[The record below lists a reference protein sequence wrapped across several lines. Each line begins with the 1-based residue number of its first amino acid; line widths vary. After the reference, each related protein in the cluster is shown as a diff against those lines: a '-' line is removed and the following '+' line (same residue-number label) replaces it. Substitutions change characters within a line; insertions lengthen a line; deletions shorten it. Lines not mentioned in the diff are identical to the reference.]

1 VAKILVADDNS
12 NIQKMVILALKD
24 QGIEVVAVG
33 NGEAAVRKI
42 SDLKPDLVLADIFM
56 PVRNGYEV
64 CKYVKDDPKL
74 SHIPVILLVGAFD
87 PLDEQEAQRVGA
99 DGVLK
104 KPFVP
109 PDPLISMVKS
119 ALARAG
125 VALGTPAVATPPPP
139 MPVAKKPEPV
149 PSPTPKIVPP
159 PRAFSVSAEEE
170 FPSPAAVASKPN
182 PFQFDKGAQPLAFG
196 SLLDTGTQDDEALFA
211 LSPKTQVAPDRD
223 WGSASAV
230 DEEEETEEDSKHNS
244 WRVSSLPE
252 AAEETPA
259 GQADWREAAFSG
271 VGSGLDTGTGA
282 EKSHHAEWAPSIERL
297 SLSISEEEAAMQ
309 ARERE
314 KFASIAAPHG
324 QEDWAKAIREVLP
337 ETPVVTHDV
346 RVLVAADAPVV
357 VETALPVT
365 PIPVTP
371 APIPAPVFASE
382 PEQLP
387 SKPDVNSWMAGAVS
401 PWEAE
406 LQRAS
411 QLTATWQ
418 SANLTP
424 APAALVDEA
433 LVGDASAHET
443 LAGETS
449 ATNAFLNSG
458 LMSAPR
464 ESHYE
469 DALAQ
474 DHPAEEPEE
483 EEPVEE
489 SSEPVIAE
497 QALAGD
503 FVFAQEP
510 VVFAQ
515 KPVVFGEEVVAGESH
530 VESVP
535 AIESLLTEETQ
546 EILHEQA
553 AQVLAK
559 EPPAVIEKLDT
570 ALAAS
575 SERMPAAAS
584 VPDMDEIVAKVL
596 ARMNPE
602 VLQAVTREILKPL
615 VEAMIKDEIHKK

>member
-64 CKYVKDDPKL
+64 CKYVKDAAEL

-125 VALGTPAVATPPPP
+125 VALGTPVASTPPPP
-139 MPVAKKPEPV
+139 MPVAKKPEPLPP
-149 PSPTPKIVPP
+149 PSPKIVPP
-159 PRAFSVSAEEE
+159 PAAFSAPGAEE
-170 FPSPAAVASKPN
+170 FVMPSVPPKPK
-182 PFQFDKGAQPLAFG
+182 PFQFDKGAQPVAFG
-196 SLLDTGTQDDEALFA
+196 SLLDTETPDDDTVFA
-211 LSPKTQVAPDRD
+211 LSPKTQLAPDRD
-223 WGSASAV
+223 WGTASV
-230 DEEEETEEDSKHNS
+230 EEEEEEAEEDSKHNS

-252 AAEETPA
+252 AAEATPA
-259 GQADWREAAFSG
+259 GQKDWREAAFSG
-271 VGSGLDTGTGA
+271 VTSGSDTVTGG
-282 EKSHHAEWAPSIERL
+282 EKSNHAGWAPSVEKL

-314 KFASIAAPHG
+314 KFPSITTPRG

-337 ETPVVTHDV
+337 ETPVVAQDDAISIAAESPRIV
-346 RVLVAADAPVV
+346 EAPLVPVAP
-357 VETALPVT
+357 L
-365 PIPVTP
+365 PIPE
-371 APIPAPVFASE
+371 PVFASD
-382 PEQLP
+382 PEQGP

-418 SANLTP
+418 SASLTP
-424 APAALVDEA
+424 APAAFVDEG
-433 LVGDASAHET
+433 LAHET
-443 LAGETS
+443 LEDETAVEETS
-449 ATNAFLNSG
+449 ATEAFPNSG
-458 LMSAPR
+458 LIAEPH
-464 ESHYE
+464 ESHY
-469 DALAQ
+469 DDTL
-474 DHPAEEPEE
+474 AEEQPSEEVAEE
-483 EEPVEE
+483 EQAKV
-489 SSEPVIAE
+489 SSEPVIAD
-497 QALAGD
+497 QALTGD
-503 FVFAQEP
+503 FVFAQGS
-510 VVFAQ
+510 VVVAHE
-515 KPVVFGEEVVAGESH
+515 PVVFGEDAVEGESH

-553 AQVLAK
+553 AQALAE
-559 EPPAVIEKLDT
+559 EPPAVIEKLDM

-575 SERMPAAAS
+575 SERMPAPAS